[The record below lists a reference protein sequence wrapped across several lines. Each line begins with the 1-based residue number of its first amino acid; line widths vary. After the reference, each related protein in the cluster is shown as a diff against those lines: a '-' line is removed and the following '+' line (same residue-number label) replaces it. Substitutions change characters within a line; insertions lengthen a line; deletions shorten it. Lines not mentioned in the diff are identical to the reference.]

1 MKRIKVD
8 KSSSRNYF
16 QYEKT
21 ILFDKTISL
30 KAKGIHALL
39 MALGD
44 KWEFSMNG
52 LITMCKESRDAVYS
66 GVSELEAKKYV
77 KREKSNTGHVDYI
90 FYEIPYDTPLF
101 KPNTENPYEPHTE
114 NPDQEKPDQGFPT
127 LLRDNNN
134 INKNNSIKEVDA
146 TAEILNF
153 YQKNR
158 RENFVDLSKIS
169 EREKIEL
176 ENLQTK
182 FSFEEIKQIIS
193 AAAESEFYRGF
204 ELVKFANVFRE
215 DNAIKLHRGEYQDIN
230 QKPANSIYT
239 SGPEVQCKTV
249 RKL

>member
-21 ILFDKTISL
+21 ILFDKTLSL

-52 LITMCKESRDAVYS
+52 LITMCKESRDAVYA

-77 KREKSNTGHVDYI
+77 KREKLKTGHVDYI
-90 FYEIPYDTPLF
+90 FYEIPYDSPLF
-101 KPNTENPYEPHTE
+101 KPNTENPYKPNTE
-114 NPDQEKPDQGFPT
+114 NPDQGKPDTENPT
-127 LLRDNNN
+127 LLRDNNS
-134 INKNNSIKEVDA
+134 IKIRNSIKEVDA

-158 RENFVDLSKIS
+158 RKNFVDLSKIS

-193 AAAESEFYRGF
+193 AAAESEFYQDF
-204 ELVKFANVFRE
+204 ELVKFANVFKE
-215 DNAIKLHRGEYQDIN
+215 ENAIKLLRGEF
-230 QKPANSIYT
+230 KKGNSARSKSTNNDSKIQMNFR
-239 SGPEVQCKTV
+239 P
-249 RKL
+249 